1 MKKYISLML
10 VGVMLFLCGCTA
22 INDIHIFED
31 IQQCEGI
38 LENTEGATVKVLDDP
53 STDRHLKKL
62 TYTAFWGCKYKS
74 STMSFTLYAYEF
86 EDAAAANNYFEFTT
100 GMSNERQ
107 WNFSTS
113 AGMNWYEHIVI
124 DGAKA
129 YRITAPV
136 SDQDD
141 VLALINSVFT
151 KELYSNAETEP
162 TD

>member
-10 VGVMLFLCGCTA
+10 VGVMLFLCGCMAT
-22 INDIHIFED
+22 IDIHIFED

-38 LENTEGATVKVLDDP
+38 LENTEGATVEVLEDP
-53 STDRHLKKL
+53 STDRRLKKL

-86 EDAAAANNYFEFTT
+86 EDTAAANNYFAYVT
-100 GMSNERQ
+100 GKTNERE
-107 WNFSTS
+107 WTYSTS
-113 AGMNWYEHIVI
+113 AGMNQYRHIVI
-124 DGAKA
+124 DGTKA
-129 YRITAPV
+129 YCLYTLT
-136 SDQDD
+136 SDKDD

-151 KELYSNAETEP
+151 KELYSNVETEP